1 MRLKYLVERSAR
13 HYGPL
18 TAVTC
23 GPASYTYSQVA
34 DRALRLAAQLRSLG
48 CRDGD
53 RVVVCLPNCAEYLEV
68 ELGIALG
75 RLVKVAL
82 NVRLPEDDL
91 TRIAE
96 DAAASAVVY
105 SDELS
110 SAGGRIADV
119 LSEPAVAIRLED
131 EAHLCHPPLTGDA
144 GPLESDLFALFYTSG
159 TTGRPKGVMHT
170 HHAQLNVA
178 LNLLLEYGPV
188 RAGEQILLVQ
198 PLSHGAGFFMLP
210 WFLSGGTCVITRTFD
225 PAESVDL
232 IGSRGIET
240 FKLVPTMLIRLLE
253 SGAGRQDVPS
263 LRKVIY
269 GASPMPSDRI
279 KEAVTRFGPI
289 LTQLYGQAEAPM
301 CITVLPEADHV
312 GDDPRV
318 LSSAGRPW
326 RNVEVRVVH
335 GDYRDVAPDETG
347 EVIVRGEH
355 MMSGYWGL
363 PEETSKVLRD
373 GYVWT
378 RDRATVDERG
388 YVYLLGRTDE
398 MILSGGFNIA
408 PRAVEEVIDA
418 HPSVLE
424 SAVVGVPDPEWGQR
438 VKAYVTL
445 RAGADAGADEL
456 IEFCAPRLGFQKPR
470 AIEIVDALPRNAY
483 GKVVKSELLARE
495 EANP

>member
-1 MRLKYLVERSAR
+1 MSLRYLVERSSR

-23 GPASYTYSQVA
+23 GQTSYSYSEVA
-34 DRALRLAAQLRSLG
+34 ERSLRLASMLRSHG
-48 CRDGD
+48 CRQGD

-68 ELGIALG
+68 ELGIGLAG
-75 RLVKVAL
+75 LVKVAL

-91 TRIAE
+91 AAIAADAGAAAVIYSHELGAAAERIA
-96 DAAASAVVY
+96 
-105 SDELS
+105 
-110 SAGGRIADV
+110 GV
-119 LSEPAVAIRLED
+119 LTEPALAFALED
-131 EAHLCHPPLTGDA
+131 RPHLRYERLGGDVTTH
-144 GPLESDLFALFYTSG
+144 EDDLFALFYTSG

-178 LNLLLEYGPV
+178 LNLLLEFGPV

-198 PLSHGAGFFMLP
+198 PLSHGGGFFMLP
-210 WFLSGGTCVITRTFD
+210 WFLSGGTCVVTRGFD
-225 PAESVDL
+225 AAESAEL
-232 IGSRGIET
+232 IARRGIET

-253 SGAGRQDVPS
+253 AGVAPRDVPS

-279 KEAVTRFGPI
+279 KEAVARFGPI
-289 LTQLYGQAEAPM
+289 FTQLYGQAEAPM
-301 CITVLPEADHV
+301 CITVLPEADHA
-312 GDDPRV
+312 GDEPRV

-326 RNVEVRVVH
+326 RNVEVRVVD
-335 GDYRDVAPDETG
+335 GDYREVAPEETG

-363 PEETSKVLRD
+363 PDETARVLRD
-373 GYVWT
+373 GYIWT

-445 RAGADAGADEL
+445 KAGADAGADEL
-456 IEFCAPRLGFQKPR
+456 LDFCGPRLGFQKPR

-495 EANP
+495 EATP

>member
-1 MRLKYLVERSAR
+1 MSLRYLVERSAR

-23 GPASYTYSQVA
+23 GPTSYTYSEVA
-34 DRALRLAAQLRSLG
+34 DRSLRFASMLRSLG

-53 RVVVCLPNCAEYLEV
+53 RVAVCLPNCAEYLEV
-68 ELGIALG
+68 ELGIGLG

-82 NVRLPEDDL
+82 NVRLPEAEL
-91 TRIAE
+91 AAIAA
-96 DAAASAVVY
+96 DAGAVAVIY
-105 SDELS
+105 SDELIG
-110 SAGGRIADV
+110 AGEAIADV
-119 LSEPAVAIRLED
+119 LSEPAIAIRLE
-131 EAHLCHPPLTGDA
+131 ESEHLRHEPLGADVATGRD
-144 GPLESDLFALFYTSG
+144 DLFALFYTSG
-159 TTGRPKGVMHT
+159 TTGRPKGVMLS
-170 HHAQLNVA
+170 HHAQLNVG
-178 LNLLLEYGPV
+178 LNLLLEFGPV
-188 RAGEQILLVQ
+188 AVGDQILLVQ
-198 PLSHGAGFFMLP
+198 PLSHGGGFFMLP
-210 WFLSGGTCVITRTFD
+210 WFLSGGTCVVTRGFD
-225 PAESVDL
+225 AAESVEL
-232 IGSRGIET
+232 IASRGIET

-253 SGAGRQDVPS
+253 AGAGPGDVPA

-269 GASPMPSDRI
+269 GASPMPSDRLR
-279 KEAVTRFGPI
+279 EAVARFGPVF
-289 LTQLYGQAEAPM
+289 TQLYGQAEAPM
-301 CITVLPEADHV
+301 CITVLPEADHA

-318 LSSAGRPW
+318 LASAGRPW
-326 RNVEVRVVH
+326 RNVEVRVVD
-335 GDYRDVAPDETG
+335 GDYRDVAPGETG

-363 PEETSKVLRD
+363 PEEAAKVLRD

-445 RAGADAGADEL
+445 KAGAGADADEL
-456 IEFCAPRLGFQKPR
+456 LEFCAPRLGFQKPR

-495 EANP
+495 KAAP

>member
-1 MRLKYLVERSAR
+1 
-13 HYGPL
+13 
-18 TAVTC
+18 
-23 GPASYTYSQVA
+23 
-34 DRALRLAAQLRSLG
+34 
-48 CRDGD
+48 
-53 RVVVCLPNCAEYLEV
+53 
-68 ELGIALG
+68 
-75 RLVKVAL
+75 
-82 NVRLPEDDL
+82 
-91 TRIAE
+91 
-96 DAAASAVVY
+96 
-105 SDELS
+105 
-110 SAGGRIADV
+110 
-119 LSEPAVAIRLED
+119 
-131 EAHLCHPPLTGDA
+131 
-144 GPLESDLFALFYTSG
+144 
-159 TTGRPKGVMHT
+159 
-170 HHAQLNVA
+170 
-178 LNLLLEYGPV
+178 
-188 RAGEQILLVQ
+188 
-198 PLSHGAGFFMLP
+198 
-210 WFLSGGTCVITRTFD
+210 
-225 PAESVDL
+225 
-232 IGSRGIET
+232 
-240 FKLVPTMLIRLLE
+240 
-253 SGAGRQDVPS
+253 
-263 LRKVIY
+263 
-269 GASPMPSDRI
+269 
-279 KEAVTRFGPI
+279 
-289 LTQLYGQAEAPM
+289 M